1 MKDDQAILSFHF
13 DFDLFQEEQKLTVKV
28 VTSLIELVD
37 RTTFPEVFLYNLY
50 VCIFCKWYLCLICLL
65 KNQKYS
71 LQKTESVDENMMK
84 KLNNDQLTVAKDL
97 HRANRHRT
105 ITRMAYI
112 LNALKG
118 IDDEPRVAHTLYLWD
133 R

>member
-1 MKDDQAILSFHF
+1 MPFNNS
-13 DFDLFQEEQKLTVKV
+13 
-28 VTSLIELVD
+28 
-37 RTTFPEVFLYNLY
+37 
-50 VCIFCKWYLCLICLL
+50 
-65 KNQKYS
+65 KYR
-71 LQKTESVDENMMK
+71 LQKTESVDDNMMK
-84 KLNNDQLTVAKDL
+84 KLNKDQHTVAKDL
-97 HRANRHRT
+97 QKANRHRT